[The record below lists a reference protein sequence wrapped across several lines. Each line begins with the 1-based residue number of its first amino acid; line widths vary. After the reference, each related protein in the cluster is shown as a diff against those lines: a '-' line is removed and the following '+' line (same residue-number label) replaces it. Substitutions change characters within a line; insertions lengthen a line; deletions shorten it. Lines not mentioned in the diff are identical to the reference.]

1 MPGKRRA
8 VMASVLVLFLSVAA
22 LYAEKNSTEYYSE
35 GLEYAR
41 SGRLDLAEQSFKKTI
56 EVNQYYCLGHY
67 GLGRVYMYQAE
78 TMDRAIAHLEKAVE
92 LDSNFAPAY
101 FYLGIAQMLSNK
113 YVDSIHSFNN
123 AYEKDSRFVEA
134 LYNMGAVYDLIGN
147 EYKAFYYYRKYQ
159 VELEKLNTL
168 PF

>member
-1 MPGKRRA
+1 
-8 VMASVLVLFLSVAA
+8 
-22 LYAEKNSTEYYSE
+22 
-35 GLEYAR
+35 
-41 SGRLDLAEQSFKKTI
+41 
-56 EVNQYYCLGHY
+56 
-67 GLGRVYMYQAE
+67 
-78 TMDRAIAHLEKAVE
+78 
-92 LDSNFAPAY
+92 
-101 FYLGIAQMLSNK
+101 MLSNK